1 MSKSLTSLTLAL
13 VLTFAASA
21 NAEGDVYEEAIWDI
35 HAAAPAVTG
44 KTGEIAKLA
53 RQTPQRKNTQSRAE
67 IEGDLRQRIEVLT
80 GVGSYKDCE
89 MAVVYITSARS
100 IPC

>member
-13 VLTFAASA
+13 ALTFAASA
-21 NAEGDVYEEAIWDI
+21 NADVDVYKEAIWDI

-53 RQTPQRKNTQSRAE
+53 QQTPQRKNTP
-67 IEGDLRQRIEVLT
+67 
-80 GVGSYKDCE
+80 KK
-89 MAVVYITSARS
+89 S
-100 IPC
+100 IHKQKTTNQNNSINTDICANPLHIH